1 MVASTADAASA
12 SSSSTSNA
20 GAHGD
25 DGDALLGIEWVRSSV
40 VQALDELFDPVEIAR
55 GAAMAKLDGKKKKKK
70 KKKKN
75 ATAEAAAAPA
85 PMTEEERSA
94 IIAAA
99 VAAAKPFPPG
109 DAMVTAATR
118 PDFGDYQCNAA
129 LSLAGPAGMNPR
141 ECAEKIADA
150 LAPRLEGVA
159 ELPLEIAGPGFINVR
174 FQDDYLQRALGA
186 MAQDSGGR

>member
-1 MVASTADAASA
+1 
-12 SSSSTSNA
+12 
-20 GAHGD
+20 
-25 DGDALLGIEWVRSSV
+25 
-40 VQALDELFDPVEIAR
+40 
-55 GAAMAKLDGKKKKKK
+55 MAKLDGKKKKKK

-75 ATAEAAAAPA
+75 ATAEAEAAPAPA

-99 VAAAKPFPPG
+99 VAAAKPFTPA

-129 LSLAGPAGMNPR
+129 LSLAGPAGLTPR
-141 ECAEKIADA
+141 ECAQKIADA

-174 FQDDYLQRALGA
+174 LRDEYLQRALGA
-186 MAQDSGGR
+186 MARESGGRLAVPETG